1 MVSSSR
7 RFNFRI
13 QHSRDVNKSA
23 TAKNQALRTGAADS
37 ARKEFGKTNQKN
49 DIGQKAAAL
58 DRDTGEDGFHH
69 KKVDADMKKLIQQAR
84 MAKGMSQKD
93 LATKINEKPQVIQQY
108 EAGTAIPNG
117 AIVQKL
123 QKALGVTL
131 KSKPKAKAKSKA
143 AAR

>member
-1 MVSSSR
+1 M
-7 RFNFRI
+7 
-13 QHSRDVNKSA
+13 NKSA
-23 TAKNQALRTGAADS
+23 TTRNQALRAGTADT
-37 ARKEFGKTNQKN
+37 ARKEFGKTNAKN

-58 DRDTGEDGFHH
+58 DRDTGEEGFHH

-131 KSKPKAKAKSKA
+131 KSKPKSKAKAK
-143 AAR
+143 AR

>member
-1 MVSSSR
+1 
-7 RFNFRI
+7 
-13 QHSRDVNKSA
+13 
-23 TAKNQALRTGAADS
+23 
-37 ARKEFGKTNQKN
+37 
-49 DIGQKAAAL
+49 
-58 DRDTGEDGFHH
+58 
-69 KKVDADMKKLIQQAR
+69 MKKLIQQAR

-143 AAR
+143 AARYL